1 MQFRNPRL
9 PLLPPILL
17 VVALVCVS
25 RPPVSGQAQVAE
37 SAGVHPV
44 SGRHIAQ
51 VMSHLGADWLDRP
64 ERNDEEQPDKAL
76 DAIGVRPGDV
86 VADVGAGTG
95 YYTVKLASR
104 VQPGGRVYATD
115 IQPEMLEKLRARL
128 AAEKVGGVEPVL
140 AHADDPGLPAHALDL
155 ILLVDVYHELSQ
167 PQRTLQQLKTALKP
181 TGRLVLLEFRK
192 EDSAVPIRIDHKMS
206 VAEARLEVEHEGFV
220 FDRVSEVL
228 PWQHILVFRPAAQP

>member
-1 MQFRNPRL
+1 MRFRSPRL
-9 PLLPPILL
+9 ALLLPILL
-17 VVALVCVS
+17 IVALLGVS
-25 RPPVSGQAQVAE
+25 RAAVSGQARAAE
-37 SAGVHPV
+37 PAAVHPV

-64 ERNDEEQPDKAL
+64 ERSAEEQPDQAL
-76 DAIGVRPGDV
+76 DDIGVKAGDT

-95 YYTVKLASR
+95 YYTLKLARR
-104 VQPGGRVYATD
+104 VQPGGQVYATD

-128 AAEKVGGVEPVL
+128 AAEKVGGVVPVL
-140 AHADDPGLPAHALDL
+140 AHADDPGLPASALDL
-155 ILLVDVYHELSQ
+155 ILMVDVYHELSQ
-167 PQRTLQQLKTALKP
+167 PQRTLQQLKAALKP

-192 EDSAVPIRIDHKMS
+192 EDPAVPIRIDHKMS

-228 PWQHILVFRPAAQP
+228 PWQHILVFRPSARP

>member
-1 MQFRNPRL
+1 MRFRGPRL
-9 PLLPPILL
+9 SLLPPILL
-17 VVALVCVS
+17 VVALVGVS
-25 RPPVSGQAQVAE
+25 LAPVSGQAQVAD
-37 SAGVHPV
+37 STGVHPV

-64 ERNDEEQPDKAL
+64 ERNAEEQPDKAL
-76 DAIGVRPGDV
+76 DEIGVKPGDIA
-86 VADVGAGTG
+86 ADVGAGTG
-95 YYTVKLASR
+95 YYTVKLARR

-115 IQPEMLEKLRARL
+115 IQPEMLEKLRVRL
-128 AAEKVGGVEPVL
+128 AAEKVTGVEPVL
-140 AHADDPGLPAHALDL
+140 ASADDPGLPAHTLDL

-192 EDSAVPIRIDHKMS
+192 EDPAVPIRIDHKMS

-228 PWQHILVFRPAAQP
+228 PWQHILVFRPAPRP